1 MIKLIV
7 YITRTIIVVLLSIL
21 MSSCQFSLNLGD
33 TIKGDGNVV
42 KENRPVSGEF
52 TNIEVSK
59 GIDVYITQE
68 DAKSI
73 VVEADKNIIDYIT
86 TDISD
91 GTLKISIEKSVRNSK
106 SRNVYVSMPNVE
118 NLRASSGASINS
130 KNKLLV
136 RSIDVKASS
145 GSGINLTVETEKTV
159 CETSSGSEI
168 EIDGK
173 TLNLIAESSSGSDI
187 DAENLLSN
195 EVTAKSSSGSGI
207 KVHPIVSLDAKASS
221 GSDIKYY
228 NNPKTITKATSSG
241 GSVRLN

>member
-1 MIKLIV
+1 MN
-7 YITRTIIVVLLSIL
+7 
-21 MSSCQFSLNLGD
+21 SCQFSLDLGD
-33 TIKGDGNVV
+33 SIKGDGNLI
-42 KENRPVSGEF
+42 KENRPVLGEF

-68 DAKSI
+68 DVKSI
-73 VVEADKNIIDYIT
+73 VVEADKNIIEYIT

-91 GTLKISIEKSVRNSK
+91 GTLKISIEKSVKFSK
-106 SRNVYVSMPNVE
+106 SRKVYVSMPNVE
-118 NLRASSGASINS
+118 NLRASSGSSINS
-130 KNKLLV
+130 KNKLV
-136 RSIDVKASS
+136 VKSIDAKASS
-145 GSGINLTVETEKTV
+145 GAEINLTVESEKTI

-187 DAENLLSN
+187 DAEKLLSN
-195 EVTAKSSSGSGI
+195 EVMAKSSSGSGI

-228 NNPKTITKATSSG
+228 NNPKTVTKATSSG
-241 GSVRLN
+241 GSVKLN

>member
-7 YITRTIIVVLLSIL
+7 YITRTIIVVLLS
-21 MSSCQFSLNLGD
+21 MFVSSCQFSLDLGD

-42 KENRPVSGEF
+42 KENRPFSGEF
-52 TNIEVSK
+52 TNIDASK
-59 GIDVYITQE
+59 GVDVYITQE

-73 VVEADKNIIDYIT
+73 VVEADKNIIEYIT

-91 GTLKISIEKSVRNSK
+91 GTLKISIEKSIKFSK
-106 SRNVYVSMPNVE
+106 SRKVYVSMPIVE

-130 KNKLLV
+130 KNKLIV
-136 RSIDVKASS
+136 RSIDAKASS
-145 GSGINLTVETEKTV
+145 GAEINLTVESEKTL
-159 CETSSGSEI
+159 CETNSGSEI

-173 TLNLIAESSSGSDI
+173 TLKLIAESSSGSDI
-187 DAENLLSN
+187 DAEKLLSN
-195 EVTAKSSSGSGI
+195 EVTAKSSSGSTI
-207 KVHPIVSLDAKASS
+207 KVHPIISLDAKASS

-228 NNPKTITKATSSG
+228 NNPKSITKATSSG

>member
-21 MSSCQFSLNLGD
+21 MNSCQFSLDLGD
-33 TIKGDGNVV
+33 SIKGDGNII

-68 DAKSI
+68 DVKSI
-73 VVEADKNIIDYIT
+73 VVEADKNIIEYIT

-91 GTLKISIEKSVRNSK
+91 GTLKISIEKSVKFSK
-106 SRNVYVSMPNVE
+106 SRKVYVSMPNVE
-118 NLRASSGASINS
+118 NLRASSGSSINS
-130 KNKLLV
+130 KNKLV
-136 RSIDVKASS
+136 VKSIDAKASS
-145 GSGINLTVETEKTV
+145 GAEINLTVESEKTI

-173 TLNLIAESSSGSDI
+173 TLNLIAEPSSGSDI
-187 DAENLLSN
+187 DAEKLLSN
-195 EVTAKSSSGSGI
+195 EVMAK
-207 KVHPIVSLDAKASS
+207 
-221 GSDIKYY
+221 
-228 NNPKTITKATSSG
+228 
-241 GSVRLN
+241 